1 LAHPLE
7 GNTTP
12 PSRTAMGIALFF
24 AAASNLR
31 GELKVD
37 LVVPGTRTCVLH
49 RQPSPFS
56 RLPKRFV
63 FGTETRCESDGAADC
78 IEAQNAGAGLMVR
91 CKAAYCLGY

>member
-1 LAHPLE
+1 
-7 GNTTP
+7 
-12 PSRTAMGIALFF
+12 MGIALFF